1 MEINPM
7 ETGGSQVVQSYGGGG
22 FTVSDVRYTGSM
34 LVFPERT
41 LSWPPKAFTE
51 LAADHLA
58 PLLEAPEPLDVVLIG
73 AGPDLTVLPPDLSA
87 LIRDAGLGFEVMSTG
102 AACRTFNV
110 LLSGERLVAAAL
122 IAVD

>member
-1 MEINPM
+1 M

-41 LSWPPKAFTE
+41 LSWPPKVFTE

-73 AGPDLTVLPPDLSA
+73 AGPDLTVLPP
-87 LIRDAGLGFEVMSTG
+87 IFPP
-102 AACRTFNV
+102 
-110 LLSGERLVAAAL
+110 
-122 IAVD
+122 